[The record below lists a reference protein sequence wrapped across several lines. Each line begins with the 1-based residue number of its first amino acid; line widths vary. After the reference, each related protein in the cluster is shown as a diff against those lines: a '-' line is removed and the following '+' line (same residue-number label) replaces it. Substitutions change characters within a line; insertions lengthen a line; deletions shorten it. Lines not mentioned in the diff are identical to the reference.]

1 MSPRTTKEQAHTAG
15 PRAGKGAVD
24 PEGKFIGSGGKTSN
38 RVLASFDGDGDGP
51 DDQDIANAR
60 LIAAAPDHA
69 LICWAMCIAA
79 GRWEPFGDGRGEFC
93 INGMRYSTN
102 LDEFGCPVVNAT
114 IRAAI
119 VRATGAAK

>member
-15 PRAGKGAVD
+15 PWTAKWSMYREGTFIVQAGM
-24 PEGKFIGSGGKTSN
+24 PSN